1 MDIRFK
7 GKNPPTVK
15 FTKTD
20 QSAADLVI
28 FNLAEYGKHMA
39 EPEIDVLSENL
50 RKACVEIGM
59 LESEDAPKEGEK

>member
-7 GKNPPTVK
+7 GKKSPVVK

-28 FNLAEYGKHMA
+28 YNLAEYGKHMA
-39 EPEIDVLSENL
+39 DPDIDALSDKL
-50 RKACVEIGM
+50 QTACVEIGM
-59 LESEDAPKEGEK
+59 LTSEDGPKED